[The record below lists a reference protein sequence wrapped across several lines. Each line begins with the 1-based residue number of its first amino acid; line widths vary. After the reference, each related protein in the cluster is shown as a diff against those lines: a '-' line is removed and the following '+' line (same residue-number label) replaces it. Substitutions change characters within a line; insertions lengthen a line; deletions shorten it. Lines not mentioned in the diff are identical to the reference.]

1 MVCLLVA
8 LQCFSGSVQ
17 FAKVEVMAAQ
27 TASKATTIKIK
38 AGKKTDITKKVND
51 AMTKVRRKA
60 TASKP
65 YKIVIPKGTYYI
77 SGPICL
83 CSNVTLEA
91 TGATIKFRGK
101 GKKPEHAADRYCG

>member
-83 CSNVTLEA
+83 CDIGSNRCNDKVQ
-91 TGATIKFRGK
+91 GK